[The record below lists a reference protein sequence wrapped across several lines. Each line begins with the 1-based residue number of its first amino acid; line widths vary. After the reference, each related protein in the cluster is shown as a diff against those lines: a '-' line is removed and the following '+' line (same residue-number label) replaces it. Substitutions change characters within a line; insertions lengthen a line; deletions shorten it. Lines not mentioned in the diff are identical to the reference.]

1 MRARTKLCDVA
12 VYVPTGL
19 MDVLMGGAKRH
30 GVAWHRAL
38 EEIEGRVKVA
48 AEAAAVG
55 IIREYAGE
63 SDASDGSDGSMGMGA
78 A

>member
-1 MRARTKLCDVA
+1 MKGRQKLCDVG

-19 MDVLMGGAKRH
+19 MDVLMVGAKRH

-38 EEIEGRVKVA
+38 AEIEGRVKLA

-55 IIREYAGE
+55 IIREYGGPSTSAQ
-63 SDASDGSDGSMGMGA
+63 DAATQDEA
-78 A
+78 E